1 MPAKKIILIITAM
14 LLLTFSGSAFAV
26 SGSTSVPAICQ
37 NMDAQKMVEKA
48 LQLTSLQTNNASG
61 TMTSDTGASA
71 IYGDNKW
78 LVSCAVAYGI
88 QNIDGAVNALKGV
101 DATKIFSVKTTP
113 VQVTGSG
120 RFESQ
125 SGLVSGPVQA
135 KEATEA
141 LNAMISSLE
150 DLSKSDIFGKSIF
163 SRTYTIGLYLIC
175 FTFLISLG
183 VKLYGMFIGKS
194 QSEPIDLIFYF
205 IRLVTLIGLMTF
217 MRPLVFWGMGLST
230 DIANM
235 LLRTPIT
242 SAITSGVLYTS
253 GKYGAVEGQ
262 SAYSPW
268 LQSSAEVSSAYG
280 AQDYN
285 RSYAGGHR
293 GIDYKVPTGTPI
305 YAPYDGRITANN
317 DTDPGGFGLWVAL
330 TPASSVK
337 TDPYKI
343 THRAGHLNDV
353 VNKLKTSRGYTSA
366 DFKQGE
372 LVGHTGNSGT
382 PVGGGSYGAHLHA
395 DVRIG
400 GGFFS
405 QGDHVNPAMVYDF
418 HDGNIEDLSGIYKN
432 TSSSSSTPS
441 SPSGTNIQSTGQGSY
456 TVTGQ
461 DSLSMNM
468 LFNEMLD
475 LKWDMTKLGDEKLSL
490 MEAITSGFAHFLGG
504 VLLGNLARWFANV
517 VLMVLIVLADVLMAL
532 TIALGPLVIAL
543 SLIPQFEN
551 FLQNWIKGYITF
563 LFYQPLAS
571 CFQLLSIVMLVVTL
585 DSGVT
590 PFLLLCACYVGA
602 CMKIPNIADGLSTSA
617 VIGTASMLAFAP
629 VLLARNSAA
638 SMVGMA
644 GQAGMTAAPAVVSG
658 AKNLISKFGGGS
670 GKISTKL
677 AVLIAIIGI
686 LISTAAGASTMTSDQ
701 KKEILEVGREQEYPP
716 SELLAVIE
724 DNIRKKTSLTN
735 AIVYNGNSV
744 SSSVPIVSKN
754 NPTSGIYNTSYT
766 NAVDTPMA
774 KYVLGSGK
782 LQIDNAYKVMAL
794 WNGNANGATTDR
806 GKQIQLVMEE
816 AQKSITDLLMR
827 DVPLYI
833 LFLMFLL
840 QLACIGYLKFT
851 NEEGIGQRI
860 SYLSAVPRLVLYMLL
875 ILVFPH
881 LVSAAITISNYISNA
896 IVPLESQQLL
906 MTNIS
911 SKPTALNPS
920 SVIANHVDGFV
931 VWICRALTYLAI
943 KIILIARDMFLTISI
958 IVGPTCIALG
968 YFTRFRDPDYVH
980 QFYTGWLESFIKI
993 LFWGPLAA
1001 IMLFCLGSLSVLTS
1015 MDMLSTFSIAV
1026 TGIAF
1031 VYAAGNLPN
1040 MAEKMSSVAVMGLL
1054 TAMSPF
1060 LLSGAKLGLRSGVL
1074 GFGMF
1079 GGLGVN
1085 YMLSKGWSGGLL
1097 NGLGTMFGVMRNLG
1111 AGPNARSHWK
1121 NQTGGNG
1128 SGGGGTGGGGGSSG
1142 GGGGNGNPDRRRRTS
1157 GGNERTGNG
1166 NNGNGGNGNPERTH
1180 RATGSNPLPDP
1191 SKTFVDQKS
1200 KGDLRSILGALIGTG
1215 LGGNT
1220 ASGAQGVMKSSIN
1233 GETIA
1238 LSTDANTLLA
1248 ASSSILHT
1256 LNKNGDMESIRE
1268 ALANGNMTRALF
1280 GSDGNSG
1287 LLGSDG
1293 FDEKIGIGEGSQIV
1307 RSAAVGLSV
1316 VAMAANWSQKLGE
1329 KYGDSGFDKKEIDAH
1344 LLQAQEGINAALT
1357 AYNDG
1362 KISQEDAAAQ
1372 IGEQVMA
1379 VSSTLDFGVG
1389 AVSKNEGS
1397 VSVPQ
1402 APSFGASYHSQGLIS
1417 NIIGIN
1423 EAKDNAYQKLQETE
1437 MGSFAADFTANS
1449 FRQAVMGVDGSG
1461 GLINNETFLR
1471 SSGLSGENSSV
1482 VALTVGMTS
1491 LNFARDYAAA
1501 AREDQRIDANT
1512 YNSAIRQITDIEHS
1526 MSNLMSDYYAG
1537 NLNLSPTQVTEA
1549 VDTMMG
1555 QVSVTL
1561 DAFAPASSKNN
1572 NVIDNFARRI
1582 EATSFA
1588 ADFSAHSFQY
1598 AVMGQNGSGGLI
1610 NNEKFLQSTGLNGE
1624 NSSVVS
1630 LTVGM
1635 TGLTFA
1641 SDYAAAALEDKRIDE
1656 VTYNSA
1662 MRQIASVENNIS
1674 AMMTDY
1680 YSGNLN
1686 ISPTQ
1691 VTEAV
1696 DTMMGQVS
1704 VTLDA
1709 FAPAPVSRRDDGVDR
1724 AAQQQRIDRITGIV
1738 ESMMQP
1744 SQLEQYI
1751 DQLRKCA
1758 EDKGLGEKPH
1768 IRSSGSDYLS

>member
-1 MPAKKIILIITAM
+1 MFSKKIILIITAM
-14 LLLTFSGSAFAV
+14 LLLTFSGSAFAA

-48 LQLTSLQTNNASG
+48 LHLTSLQTNNASG

-150 DLSKSDIFGKSIF
+150 DLSKSDIFSKSIF

-175 FTFLISLG
+175 FTFLVSLG
-183 VKLYGMFIGKS
+183 VKLYGMFIGKN
-194 QSEPIDLIFYF
+194 QSEPIDLVFYF
-205 IRLVTLIGLMTF
+205 VRLVTLIGLMTF

-242 SAITSGVLYTS
+242 SAITSGVLYT
-253 GKYGAVEGQ
+253 GGQYGAVEGQ
-262 SAYSPW
+262 RAYSPW
-268 LQSSAEVSSAYG
+268 LQSTAEVSSAYG
-280 AQDYN
+280 SQDYN

-293 GIDYKVPTGTPI
+293 GIDYKVPTGTRI
-305 YAPYDGRITANN
+305 YAPYDGKITARR
-317 DTDPGGFGLWVAL
+317 DDGPGGFGLYVSL
-330 TPASSVK
+330 TPASTVK

-343 THRAGHLNDV
+343 THRAGHLSDV
-353 VNKLKTSRGYTSA
+353 VDDLKTATGALKSKATEVKKG
-366 DFKQGE
+366 Q
-372 LVGHTGNSGT
+372 LVGYTGNSGT
-382 PVGGGSYGAHLHA
+382 PRGGGSYGAHLHA

-400 GGFFS
+400 GGIFS
-405 QGDHVNPAMVYDF
+405 QGDAVNPAMVYDF
-418 HDGNIEDLSGIYKN
+418 HDGNIPDLSGIYKN
-432 TSSSSSTPS
+432 TGSSGASSSSSTSQSGSGS
-441 SPSGTNIQSTGQGSY
+441 SSASTSGQSGTNIQSTGQGSY

-461 DSLSMNM
+461 DSISMNM
-468 LFNEMLD
+468 LFNEL
-475 LKWDMTKLGDEKLSL
+475 LAVKWAITMLGDTDIGFMAVLR
-490 MEAITSGFAHFLGG
+490 SGWAYLGG
-504 VLLGNLARWFANV
+504 VIFGNLARWLANV
-517 VLMVLIVLADVLMAL
+517 ILMVLIVLADVLMAL

-571 CFQLLSIVMLVVTL
+571 CFQILSMVMLIVTL
-585 DSGVT
+585 DGGIT
-590 PFLLLCACYVGA
+590 PFLLLCACYIGA
-602 CMKIPNIADGLSTSA
+602 CLKIPNIADGLSTSA

-629 VLLARNSAA
+629 ALLAMKSSA
-638 SMVGMA
+638 SVVGMPVNA
-644 GQAGMTAAPAVVSG
+644 GLNALM
-658 AKNLISKFGGGS
+658 AKTGLGGGS
-670 GKISTKL
+670 GKIRTKL
-677 AVLIAIIGI
+677 VVLIAIIGI
-686 LISTAAGASTMTSDQ
+686 LISTAAGAATMTSDQ
-701 KKEILEVGREQEYPP
+701 KKEILEVGREQEFPSAELLNRVE
-716 SELLAVIE
+716 SELTGKNA
-724 DNIRKKTSLTN
+724 LTE
-735 AIVYNGNSV
+735 AIVFNEKGANAV
-744 SSSVPIVSKN
+744 SLSKK
-754 NPTSGIYNTSYT
+754 NPTVGIYNTSYT
-766 NAVDTPMA
+766 TAVDTPMV

-782 LQIDNAYKVMAL
+782 LQVNKTYSVLAKVYSGQVKSLATL
-794 WNGNANGATTDR
+794 LGAVASTVNPGAAGNTVNRGAE
-806 GKQIQLVMEE
+806 IQLVLEE

-827 DVPLYI
+827 EVPLYI

-896 IVPLESQQLL
+896 IVPIESQQLL
-906 MTNIS
+906 MANIS
-911 SKPTALNPS
+911 NKPTSINPS
-920 SVIANHVDGFV
+920 SVMADHVDGFV

-943 KIILIARDMFLTISI
+943 KILLIARDMFLTISI

-980 QFYTGWLESFIKI
+980 QFFSGWLESFIKI

-1085 YMLSKGWSGGLL
+1085 YMLAKGWSGGLL

-1248 ASSSILHT
+1248 ASSSILHSM
-1256 LNKNGDMESIRE
+1256 NKNGDMESIRE
-1268 ALANGNMTRALF
+1268 ALANGNMTLALF

-1379 VSSTLDFGVG
+1379 VSSILDFGVG
-1389 AVSKNEGS
+1389 AVLKNEGS

-1423 EAKDNAYQKLQETE
+1423 EAKDSAYQKLQETE
-1437 MGSFAADFTANS
+1437 IGSFAADFTANS
-1449 FRQAVMGVDGSG
+1449 FRQAVMGFDGSG
-1461 GLINNETFLR
+1461 GLINNDTFLR

-1561 DAFAPASSKNN
+1561 DAFAPA
-1572 NVIDNFARRI
+1572 
-1582 EATSFA
+1582 
-1588 ADFSAHSFQY
+1588 
-1598 AVMGQNGSGGLI
+1598 
-1610 NNEKFLQSTGLNGE
+1610 
-1624 NSSVVS
+1624 
-1630 LTVGM
+1630 
-1635 TGLTFA
+1635 
-1641 SDYAAAALEDKRIDE
+1641 
-1656 VTYNSA
+1656 
-1662 MRQIASVENNIS
+1662 
-1674 AMMTDY
+1674 
-1680 YSGNLN
+1680 
-1686 ISPTQ
+1686 
-1691 VTEAV
+1691 
-1696 DTMMGQVS
+1696 
-1704 VTLDA
+1704 
-1709 FAPAPVSRRDDGVDR
+1709 PVSRRDDGIDR
-1724 AAQQQRIDRITGIV
+1724 AAQQQRIDRITSVV

-1751 DQLRKCA
+1751 SQLRQFTN
-1758 EDKGLGEKPH
+1758 DGGLGEKPH
-1768 IRSSGSDYLS
+1768 IRNSGSDYLS

>member
-1 MPAKKIILIITAM
+1 MLTKKIILIITAM

-88 QNIDGAVNALKGV
+88 QNIDGAVSVLKNE
-101 DATKIFSVKTTP
+101 DTAKIFAEKLSADAVANSKQIHSYKEGTSMSMGTP
-113 VQVTGSG
+113 SPAQT
-120 RFESQ
+120 
-125 SGLVSGPVQA
+125 A
-135 KEATEA
+135 KEASEA
-141 LNAMISSLE
+141 LDAMVSSL
-150 DLSKSDIFGKSIF
+150 DSLSKSDIFGKSIF

-194 QSEPIDLIFYF
+194 QSEPIDLVFYF

-242 SAITSGVLYTS
+242 SAITSGVLYT
-253 GKYGAVEGQ
+253 GGQYGAVEGQ

-268 LQSSAEVSSAYG
+268 LQSTAEVSSAYG
-280 AQDYN
+280 SQDYN

-293 GIDYKVPTGTPI
+293 GIDYKLPTGTRI
-305 YAPYDGRITANN
+305 YAPYNGKITARR
-317 DTDPGGFGLWVAL
+317 DDGPGGFGLYVSL
-330 TPASSVK
+330 TPASTVK

-343 THRAGHLNDV
+343 THRAGHLSDV
-353 VNKLKTSRGYTSA
+353 VDDLKTATGALKSKATEVKKG
-366 DFKQGE
+366 Q
-372 LVGHTGNSGT
+372 LVGYTGNSGT
-382 PVGGGSYGAHLHA
+382 PRGGGSYGAHLHA

-400 GGFFS
+400 GGIFS
-405 QGDHVNPAMVYDF
+405 QGDAVNPAMVYDF
-418 HDGNIEDLSGIYKN
+418 HDGNIPDLSGIYKN
-432 TSSSSSTPS
+432 TGSSGASSSSSTSQSGSGS
-441 SPSGTNIQSTGQGSY
+441 SSASTSGQSGTNIQSTGQGSY

-461 DSLSMNM
+461 DSISMNM
-468 LFNEMLD
+468 LFNEL
-475 LKWDMTKLGDEKLSL
+475 LAVKWAITMLGDTDIGFMAVLR
-490 MEAITSGFAHFLGG
+490 SGWAYLGG
-504 VLLGNLARWFANV
+504 VIFGNLARWLANV
-517 VLMVLIVLADVLMAL
+517 ILMVLIVLADVLMAL

-571 CFQLLSIVMLVVTL
+571 CFQILSMVMLIVTL
-585 DSGVT
+585 DGGIT
-590 PFLLLCACYVGA
+590 PFLLLCACYIGA
-602 CMKIPNIADGLSTSA
+602 CLKIPNIADGLSTSA

-629 VLLARNSAA
+629 ALLAMKSSA
-638 SMVGMA
+638 SVVGMPVNA
-644 GQAGMTAAPAVVSG
+644 GLNALM
-658 AKNLISKFGGGS
+658 AKTGLGGGS
-670 GKISTKL
+670 GKIRTKL
-677 AVLIAIIGI
+677 VVLIAIIGI
-686 LISTAAGASTMTSDQ
+686 LISTAAGAATMTSDQ
-701 KKEILEVGREQEYPP
+701 KKEILEVGREQEFPSAELLNRVE
-716 SELLAVIE
+716 SELTGKNA
-724 DNIRKKTSLTN
+724 LTE
-735 AIVYNGNSV
+735 AIVFNEKGANAV
-744 SSSVPIVSKN
+744 SLSKK
-754 NPTSGIYNTSYT
+754 NPTVGIYNTSYT
-766 NAVDTPMA
+766 TAVNTPMV

-782 LQIDNAYKVMAL
+782 LQVNKTYSVLAKVYSGQVKSLATL
-794 WNGNANGATTDR
+794 LGAVASTVNPGAAGNTVNRGAE
-806 GKQIQLVMEE
+806 IQLVLEE

-827 DVPLYI
+827 EVPLYI

-896 IVPLESQQLL
+896 IVPIESQQLL
-906 MTNIS
+906 MANIS
-911 SKPTALNPS
+911 NKLTSINPS
-920 SVIANHVDGFV
+920 SVMADHVDGFV

-943 KIILIARDMFLTISI
+943 KILLIARDMFLTISI

-980 QFYTGWLESFIKI
+980 QFFSGWLESFIKI

-1060 LLSGAKLGLRSGVL
+1060 LLSGSKLALRNGAI
-1074 GFGMF
+1074 GFGTL

-1085 YMLSKGWSGGLL
+1085 FMVAKGWGGGLL

-1111 AGPNARSHWK
+1111 AGPKVRANWK

-1128 SGGGGTGGGGGSSG
+1128 SGGGSTG
-1142 GGGGNGNPDRRRRTS
+1142 GGGGNGSPDRRRRT

-1200 KGDLRSILGALIGTG
+1200 KGNLRSILGALIGTG

-1248 ASSSILHT
+1248 ASSSILHSM
-1256 LNKNGDMESIRE
+1256 NKNGDMESIRE
-1268 ALANGNMTRALF
+1268 ALANGNMTLALF

-1379 VSSTLDFGVG
+1379 VSSILDFGVG
-1389 AVSKNEGS
+1389 AVLKNEGS

-1423 EAKDNAYQKLQETE
+1423 EAKDSAYQKLQETE
-1437 MGSFAADFTANS
+1437 IGSFAADFTANS

-1461 GLINNETFLR
+1461 GLINNDTFLR

-1491 LNFARDYAAA
+1491 LNFARDYADA
-1501 AREDQRIDANT
+1501 AREEQRVDADT

-1561 DAFAPASSKNN
+1561 DTFAPA
-1572 NVIDNFARRI
+1572 
-1582 EATSFA
+1582 
-1588 ADFSAHSFQY
+1588 Q
-1598 AVMGQNGSGGLI
+1598 
-1610 NNEKFLQSTGLNGE
+1610 
-1624 NSSVVS
+1624 
-1630 LTVGM
+1630 
-1635 TGLTFA
+1635 
-1641 SDYAAAALEDKRIDE
+1641 
-1656 VTYNSA
+1656 
-1662 MRQIASVENNIS
+1662 
-1674 AMMTDY
+1674 
-1680 YSGNLN
+1680 
-1686 ISPTQ
+1686 
-1691 VTEAV
+1691 
-1696 DTMMGQVS
+1696 
-1704 VTLDA
+1704 
-1709 FAPAPVSRRDDGVDR
+1709 VSRRDNEIDR
-1724 AAQQQRIDRITGIV
+1724 SAQQQRIDRITGIV

-1751 DQLRKCA
+1751 SQLRQFTN
-1758 EDKGLGEKPH
+1758 DGDLGEKPH
-1768 IRSSGSDYLS
+1768 IRNSGSDYLS

>member
-1 MPAKKIILIITAM
+1 MFSKKFILIITAM
-14 LLLTFSGSAFAV
+14 LLLTFSGCAFAA

-37 NMDAQKMVEKA
+37 NMDAQQMVEKA
-48 LQLTSLQTNNASG
+48 LHLTSLQTNNASG

-88 QNIDGAVNALKGV
+88 QNIDGAVSVLKNEDTAKLLITKLSADTIRKSKKANPKVASELNMAYNAN
-101 DATKIFSVKTTP
+101 
-113 VQVTGSG
+113 
-120 RFESQ
+120 
-125 SGLVSGPVQA
+125 QA
-135 KEATEA
+135 QKNADSKEAAEA
-141 LNAMISSLE
+141 LDAMISSLE

-183 VKLYGMFIGKS
+183 VKLYGMFIGKN

-253 GKYGAVEGQ
+253 GQYGAIEGQ

-268 LQSSAEVSSAYG
+268 LQSSAVVSSAYG

-305 YAPYDGRITANN
+305 YAPYDGTVTAGY
-317 DTDPGGFGLWVAL
+317 DKKQGGFGLYVSL
-330 TPASSVK
+330 VPASTVK
-337 TDPYKI
+337 TDPYTI

-353 VNKLKTSRGYTSA
+353 VSQLMTASGEYTSA
-366 DFKQGE
+366 DFKKGE
-372 LVGHTGNSGT
+372 LVGHTGNSGVAT
-382 PVGGGSYGAHLHA
+382 GGGTYGAHLHA

-432 TSSSSSTPS
+432 TGTSGTSTGSSTSQSGS
-441 SPSGTNIQSTGQGSY
+441 STSGASGQPGTNIQGTGQGSY

-468 LFNEMLD
+468 LFNELLGLKFDITMLGKAELG
-475 LKWDMTKLGDEKLSL
+475 LKAVFDAGW
-490 MEAITSGFAHFLGG
+490 AYFGG
-504 VLLGNLARWFANV
+504 VVFGNLARWLANV

-571 CFQLLSIVMLVVTL
+571 CFQILSMVMLIVTL
-585 DSGVT
+585 DGGIT

-602 CMKIPNIADGLSTSA
+602 CLKIPNIADGLSTSA

-629 VLLARNSAA
+629 ALLVMKSSA
-638 SMVGMA
+638 SVVGMPVNA
-644 GQAGMTAAPAVVSG
+644 GLNALM
-658 AKNLISKFGGGS
+658 AKTGLGGGS
-670 GKISTKL
+670 GKIRTKL
-677 AVLIAIIGI
+677 VVLIAIIGI
-686 LISTAAGASTMTSDQ
+686 LISTAAGAATMTSDQ
-701 KKEILEVGREQEYPP
+701 KKEILEVGREQEFP
-716 SELLAVIE
+716 SSALLTAVE
-724 DNIRKKTSLTN
+724 NNIKKLLSDE
-735 AIVYNGNSV
+735 AIVFDEKGNIV
-744 SSSVPIVSKN
+744 SSVGTSSKN
-754 NPTSGIYNTSYT
+754 PTKGVYNTSYT
-766 NAVDTPMA
+766 NAVETPMA

-782 LQIDNAYKVMAL
+782 LQVDAAYKAL
-794 WNGNANGATTDR
+794 EQWRSNNNGKNTTR
-806 GKQIQLVMEE
+806 GKEIQLVLEE
-816 AQKSITDLLMR
+816 AQKSISELLMR

-881 LVSAAITISNYISNA
+881 LVSAAITLSNYISNA
-896 IVPLESQQLL
+896 IVPIESQQLL

-911 SKPTALNPS
+911 SKPSNVNPS
-920 SVIANHVDGFV
+920 SVVANHVDGFV

-943 KIILIARDMFLTISI
+943 KILLIARDMFLTISI

-980 QFYTGWLESFIKI
+980 QFFSGWLESFIKI

-1060 LLSGAKLGLRSGVL
+1060 LLSGSKLALRNGAI
-1074 GFGMF
+1074 GFGTL

-1085 YMLSKGWSGGLL
+1085 FMVAKGWGGGLL

-1111 AGPNARSHWK
+1111 AGPKVRANWK

-1128 SGGGGTGGGGGSSG
+1128 SGGGSTGGGGGSAG
-1142 GGGGNGNPDRRRRTS
+1142 GGGGNGSPDRRRRT

-1166 NNGNGGNGNPERTH
+1166 NNGSGGNGNGGQSGNGNGNPERPH

-1200 KGDLRSILGALIGTG
+1200 KGDLRSMLGALIGTG

-1220 ASGAQGVMKSSIN
+1220 ASSAQGTMKSSIN

-1248 ASSSILHT
+1248 ASSSILHS

-1268 ALANGNMTRALF
+1268 ALANGNMTLALF

-1344 LLQAQEGINAALT
+1344 LLHAQEGINAALT

-1389 AVSKNEGS
+1389 AVLKNEGS
-1397 VSVPQ
+1397 VSIPQ
-1402 APSFGASYHSQGLIS
+1402 TPSFGASYHSQGLIS

-1437 MGSFAADFTANS
+1437 IGSFAADFTANS

-1501 AREDQRIDANT
+1501 AREEQRVDADT

-1561 DAFAPASSKNN
+1561 DAFAPA
-1572 NVIDNFARRI
+1572 
-1582 EATSFA
+1582 T
-1588 ADFSAHSFQY
+1588 
-1598 AVMGQNGSGGLI
+1598 
-1610 NNEKFLQSTGLNGE
+1610 
-1624 NSSVVS
+1624 
-1630 LTVGM
+1630 
-1635 TGLTFA
+1635 
-1641 SDYAAAALEDKRIDE
+1641 
-1656 VTYNSA
+1656 
-1662 MRQIASVENNIS
+1662 
-1674 AMMTDY
+1674 
-1680 YSGNLN
+1680 
-1686 ISPTQ
+1686 
-1691 VTEAV
+1691 
-1696 DTMMGQVS
+1696 
-1704 VTLDA
+1704 
-1709 FAPAPVSRRDDGVDR
+1709 VSRRDDGIDR
-1724 AAQQQRIDRITGIV
+1724 AVQQQRIDRITSVV
-1738 ESMMQP
+1738 ESIMQP

-1751 DQLRKCA
+1751 SQLRQFTN
-1758 EDKGLGEKPH
+1758 DGGLGDKPH